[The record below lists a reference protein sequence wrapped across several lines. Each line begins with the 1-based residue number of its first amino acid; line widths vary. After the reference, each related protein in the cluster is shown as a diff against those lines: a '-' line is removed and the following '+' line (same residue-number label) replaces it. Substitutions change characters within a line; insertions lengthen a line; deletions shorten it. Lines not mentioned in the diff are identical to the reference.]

1 MEGGKKGIIFAGSLI
16 VDRLK
21 FIETWPEEMALT
33 TITRQANAL
42 GGLACNCT
50 IDMAKLAPEVPV
62 SVIGIVGDD
71 SLGDSIIEEFSK
83 YPSIDTSMIKREGE
97 TSYTDVMT
105 PPSGRRTFFVFRGSN
120 AMLGPEHFDFT
131 NVSAAIMHIGYVLLL
146 DKLDGPDPDYPTAM
160 CRVLDMARKAGILT
174 SVDVVSESGDR
185 FKTLV
190 RPVLAYTDILSI
202 NEFETEGV
210 TGIKLRDE
218 SGNLIYD
225 ALQPSV
231 KELASYGVK
240 KWICVHMPE
249 ISVGYDIESGIYTEK
264 IPPDV
269 PRSYIKSSVGAGDA
283 FATGLLYGAY
293 RGLPLDLAMYEANSV
308 ATFSLSGLGASDA
321 LLPLNE
327 ILPEMEK
334 YKV

>member
-21 FIETWPEEMALT
+21 FIETWPEETALT
-33 TITRQANAL
+33 TITHQANAL

-50 IDMAKLAPEVPV
+50 IDMAKLAPEVPI
-62 SVIGIVGDD
+62 SVLGIVGAD
-71 SLGDSIIEEFSK
+71 SLGDSILDEFSK
-83 YPSIDTSMIKREGE
+83 YPSIDRSMIKREGE

-105 PPSGRRTFFVFRGSN
+105 TPSGRRTFFVFRGSN
-120 AMLGPEHFDFT
+120 AMLGPEHFDFQDAG
-131 NVSAAIMHIGYVLLL
+131 AAIMHIGYVLLL

-190 RPVLAYTDILSI
+190 RPALTYTDILSI
-202 NEFETEGV
+202 NEFEAEGV

-218 SGNLIYD
+218 NGKLIHES
-225 ALQPSV
+225 LEPCV
-231 KELASYGVK
+231 RELASYGVK

-249 ISVGYDIESGIYTEK
+249 ISAGLDIESGAYTEK

-283 FATGLLYGAY
+283 FAAGLLYAAY
-293 RGLPLDLAMYEANSV
+293 LGKPLDQAMEEANAV
-308 ATFSLSGLGASDA
+308 ATYSLSGLGASDA
-321 LLPLNE
+321 IRPLDE
-327 ILPEMEK
+327 ILSEMEE